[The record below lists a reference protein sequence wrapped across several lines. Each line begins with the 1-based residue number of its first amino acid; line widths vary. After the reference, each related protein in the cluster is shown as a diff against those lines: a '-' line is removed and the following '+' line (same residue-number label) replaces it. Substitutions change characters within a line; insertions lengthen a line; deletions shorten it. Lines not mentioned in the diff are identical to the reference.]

1 MMLYK
6 KKKLQENKNRHDW
19 AKPMHAPRLLLV
31 CNNIHDKLRS
41 RKVIRGKIILK
52 IITVHS

>member
-19 AKPMHAPRLLLV
+19 AKPMMRHG
-31 CNNIHDKLRS
+31 CNS
-41 RKVIRGKIILK
+41 PAVIV
-52 IITVHS
+52 TTNCD